1 MLKLEPKTHV
11 DLYEEASFLEF
22 PLPGE
27 ADLQQDDDAIA
38 DERDRYD
45 DQIIAALVCP

>member
-1 MLKLEPKTHV
+1 MLTLEPKDRE
-11 DLYEEASFLEF
+11 DLYEEHSFLET

-27 ADLQQDDDAIA
+27 ADLHQDEDVVN
-38 DERDRYD
+38 ERERYD

>member
-1 MLKLEPKTHV
+1 MLTLEPKTNAEI
-11 DLYEEASFLEF
+11 YEEHSFLEA

-27 ADLQQDDDAIA
+27 ADLHQDEDVVT
-38 DERDRYD
+38 ERERYD